1 MTYGFPHLMV
11 RQQHDGVYFVLEYF
25 CCWGYDIPNGC
36 EFGEHEVGWVLMPT
50 CFEDLPRDILWKIY
64 EYAGLEEEDQIN
76 PTLITD
82 LRMRALIPRRKRK
95 RF

>member
-25 CCWGYDIPNGC
+25 CCWGYDRWGGS
-36 EFGEHEVGWVLMPT
+36 FGEHEIGWVLMPT

-64 EYAGLEEEDQIN
+64 EYAGPEEEEQIN
-76 PTLITD
+76 TTLITN
-82 LRMRALIPRRKRK
+82 LRARALIPCKRK